1 MPSQQTLVLAS
12 SNQKKVNELMDF
24 LPDHFNLVT
33 QDSLGIESPEETGT
47 TFIENAIIKARYASQ
62 RSGLPALADDSGLEV
77 AALRGQPGI
86 YSARYA
92 GPSAND
98 QDNMTKLLQTLEPVI
113 DGARAAC
120 FRCVIVML
128 EHALDP
134 WPRIAT
140 GTWHG
145 EVLRA
150 PRGSQGF
157 GYDPI
162 FFDPALERSAAEL
175 SPAEKQAVSHRGQA
189 LRYLLQGFH
198 ENR

>member
-12 SNQKKVNELMDF
+12 SNQKKVTELMNF
-24 LPDHFNLVT
+24 LPDHFDLVT

-47 TFIENAIIKARYASQ
+47 TFIENAIIKARYAAQ
-62 RSGLPALADDSGLEV
+62 CSGLPALADDSGLEV
-77 AALRGQPGI
+77 ASLSGQPGI

-92 GPSAND
+92 GPNATD
-98 QDNMTKLLQTLEPVI
+98 QDNMTKLIQALEPII
-113 DGARAAC
+113 DEARVAC

-145 EVLRA
+145 EILRV

-157 GYDPI
+157 GYDPV
-162 FFDPALERSAAEL
+162 FFDPILKRSAAEL

-189 LRYLLQGFH
+189 LRALLQGFH